1 MNQKKLFLV
10 WLLALL
16 LFGCTPSGSDIETTI
31 SPTEAAKSTSTF
43 TFEPTSTLES
53 TSSPESTPTN
63 KPQQTF
69 MDKLY
74 PEYIRLMDY
83 NVNWDS
89 IFPDNDPLNH
99 EWRTANKADAF
110 RRLIRAINPDIVC
123 LQEINP
129 ARDPKDV
136 STIFDEVL
144 PLENSSK
151 WQAVIDKD
159 TLILSRYSLKTDNYR
174 MHTTPN
180 QKLLSQTAALVDLP
194 DDEYKQKDI
203 YLICAH
209 FDAFEG
215 QENIYNRQMQADMIM
230 HQVADLKTPGDN
242 IDLVQGTPYILAGDF
257 NVYDTDPAYHLTT
270 LITGD
275 IVNENLFG
283 EDIQPD
289 WDDTPLTDA
298 KPSHNGRELQY
309 YTWREDGSG
318 FTPGILDRVIYSDSV
333 ITARYSIILNTEV
346 LSLKNLLKYEL
357 QTDDVMMNGETE
369 YFDHLPIVIDFDL
382 NN

>member
-1 MNQKKLFLV
+1 
-10 WLLALL
+10 
-16 LFGCTPSGSDIETTI
+16 
-31 SPTEAAKSTSTF
+31 
-43 TFEPTSTLES
+43 
-53 TSSPESTPTN
+53 
-63 KPQQTF
+63 
-69 MDKLY
+69 
-74 PEYIRLMDY
+74 
-83 NVNWDS
+83 
-89 IFPDNDPLNH
+89 
-99 EWRTANKADAF
+99 
-110 RRLIRAINPDIVC
+110 
-123 LQEINP
+123 
-129 ARDPKDV
+129 
-136 STIFDEVL
+136 
-144 PLENSSK
+144 
-151 WQAVIDKD
+151 
-159 TLILSRYSLKTDNYR
+159 
-174 MHTTPN
+174 
-180 QKLLSQTAALVDLP
+180 
-194 DDEYKQKDI
+194 
-203 YLICAH
+203 
-209 FDAFEG
+209 
-215 QENIYNRQMQADMIM
+215 MIM

-242 IDLVQGTPYILAGDF
+242 IDLAPGTPYILAGDF